1 MRSKSAHSSDG
12 RSTEIRI
19 RDAAITLFAEHGV
32 AATSVRAIAVAA
44 GVAPS
49 LVIHQYGSKEALR
62 TACDT
67 YVAEVLR
74 ERKSEGM
81 RSGPD
86 LDPVPT
92 PPEAHGGPPVR
103 RYLARTLIDGSPQV
117 SAMIDELVDD
127 AARYM
132 AQGVESGLL
141 KPSDHPYERAAVLAI
156 WSLGAL
162 VLHQHLERLT
172 GADLLAD
179 RDDPSA
185 IAAYTE
191 PATEMLTRGI
201 VNERAAHQAR
211 TPEEQKG
218 KQACSPQK

>member
-1 MRSKSAHSSDG
+1 MRSKSARSGDD

-32 AATSVRAIAVAA
+32 AATSVRAIAAAA

-49 LVIHQYGSKEALR
+49 LIIHRYGSKEALR
-62 TACDT
+62 TACDE
-67 YVAEVLR
+67 YVAEALR

-81 RSGPD
+81 RSGP
-86 LDPVPT
+86 LLGPLAT
-92 PPEAHGGPPVR
+92 PHEARGGPPVR

-117 SAMIDELVDD
+117 SAMIDTLVDD

-132 AQGVESGLL
+132 AEGVESGLL
-141 KPSDHPYERAAVLAI
+141 KPTEHPYGRAAVLAI

-162 VLHQHLERLT
+162 VLHEHLERLT

-179 RDDPSA
+179 QDDPAA
-185 IAAYTE
+185 IAAYTG

-201 VNERAAHQAR
+201 TAEPDPG
-211 TPEEQKG
+211 TPAGQEKE
-218 KQACSPQK
+218 